1 MAHSFPASALGHDK
15 LIGSQL
21 GCFSVE
27 LLLRILKWDH
37 RKLRIQF
44 SKVLFTFKAQ
54 LNYYEGSWFAADL
67 KLIEKFSDILLSE
80 ETFKHSCSLEFRGII
95 WAKGIWIRIDIRF
108 MY

>member
-1 MAHSFPASALGHDK
+1 MAHSFPASALGHGK

-44 SKVLFTFKAQ
+44 SKVLFTSKAQ
-54 LNYYEGSWFAADL
+54 LNYYEGSWFAADV
-67 KLIEKFSDILLSE
+67 KLIEKFSDFI
-80 ETFKHSCSLEFRGII
+80 K
-95 WAKGIWIRIDIRF
+95 
-108 MY
+108 

>member
-27 LLLRILKWDH
+27 LFRILKWDH
-37 RKLRIQF
+37 WKLRIQF

-67 KLIEKFSDILLSE
+67 KLIEKFSGILLSE
-80 ETFKHSCSLEFRGII
+80 ETFKHSCSLEFR
-95 WAKGIWIRIDIRF
+95 K
-108 MY
+108 